1 MELLSNSFLEL
12 QKRNELLLNENKKLK
27 SKLNLIKEMNETL
40 IGIKNHLENT
50 IKIIS
55 IQINSIDSMIPTN
68 IENELK
74 KLRLNYE
81 KLELSLDRSETQVVN
96 ETEQQFNNNNITNDS
111 IEEIVNNSHN
121 VIISNI
127 TSHSIN
133 NQITNNVIQRSLNQ
147 RGLHLIYLFV
157 I

>member
-12 QKRNELLLNENKKLK
+12 QKRNELLLTENKKLK

-55 IQINSIDSMIPTN
+55 IQINSIDSMIPIN

-81 KLELSLDRSETQVVN
+81 KLELSLDKSETQ
-96 ETEQQFNNNNITNDS
+96 TEQQFINNNNNITNDN

-121 VIISNI
+121 IIISNI

-133 NQITNNVIQRSLNQ
+133 NQINNNAIQRSLNQ
-147 RGLHLIYLFV
+147 RGLHFIYLFV

>member
-1 MELLSNSFLEL
+1 MELLSNSFIEL
-12 QKRNELLLNENKKLK
+12 KKQNELLLTENRKLK
-27 SKLNLIKEMNETL
+27 SKLNLVKEMNETL
-40 IGIKNHLENT
+40 IGIKKHLENT

-81 KLELSLDRSETQVVN
+81 KLETQVVCVN
-96 ETEQQFNNNNITNDS
+96 ETEQQFINNNNNNNITNDS
-111 IEEIVNNSHN
+111 IEDIVNNSHN
-121 VIISNI
+121 IIISNI

-133 NQITNNVIQRSLNQ
+133 NQINNNAIQRSLNQ
-147 RGLHLIYLFV
+147 RGLHLIYLLFN
-157 I
+157 